1 MSATTEIMTSTEII
15 DLAVPLKSGFEP
27 RFFDKWILKTQR
39 QWIKPFL
46 STDFYDEILDQI
58 EDSSETTDNQTLI
71 TDYLKPM
78 LAHYMLYERLPQIH
92 SHITN
97 SGVTNQDDIFS
108 APAPQVSING
118 VRNQALADAQ
128 QFEEQARQFIKEEI
142 EDDGSKFPLFDC
154 GKRNSNKYGFI
165 IYD

>member
-1 MSATTEIMTSTEII
+1 MAATTKIMTAAEVIAN
-15 DLAVPLKSGFEP
+15 AVVFASGFEP
-27 RFFDKWILKTQR
+27 QFFDKWILKTQR
-39 QWIKPFL
+39 QWVKPFL
-46 STDFYDEILDQI
+46 GVDFYDQILTQI
-58 EDSSETTDNQTLI
+58 DGGSETADNQTLI

-78 LAHYMLYERLPQIH
+78 LAHYLLYERLPQIH

-108 APAPQVSING
+108 APASQVSING

-128 QFEEQARQFIKEEI
+128 QFEEQGRQFIKEAI
-142 EDDGSKFPLFDC
+142 EDDGTKYPLFDC

-165 IYD
+165 IY